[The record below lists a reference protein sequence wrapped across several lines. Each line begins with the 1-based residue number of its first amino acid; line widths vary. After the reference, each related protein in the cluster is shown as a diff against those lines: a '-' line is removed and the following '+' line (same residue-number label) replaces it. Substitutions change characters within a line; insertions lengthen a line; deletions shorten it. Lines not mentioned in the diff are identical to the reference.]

1 MSKKVYFIST
11 FQKGQH
17 FKSRSF
23 LILQTTYEVN
33 LNVNFYSQG
42 EFFGKVFC
50 ICYIDLYTPKLLE
63 DAEIQFSMLNLYIK
77 FI

>member
-33 LNVNFYSQG
+33 LNVNFYSKVNFLG
-42 EFFGKVFC
+42 MFFVSVT
-50 ICYIDLYTPKLLE
+50 YTPKLLE
-63 DAEIQFSMLNLYIK
+63 DAEIQFSMLHLYIK
-77 FI
+77 LI